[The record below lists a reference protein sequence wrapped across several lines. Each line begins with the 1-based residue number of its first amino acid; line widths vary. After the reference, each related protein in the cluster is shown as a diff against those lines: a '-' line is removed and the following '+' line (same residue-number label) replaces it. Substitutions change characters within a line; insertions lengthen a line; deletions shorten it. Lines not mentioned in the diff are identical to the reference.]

1 MKIIMPRMKEKL
13 NPNEE
18 GKRILSIKLNNFYY
32 YENLELLLK

>member
-18 GKRILSIKLNNFYY
+18 EKRILSIKLNNFYY
-32 YENLELLLK
+32 YY